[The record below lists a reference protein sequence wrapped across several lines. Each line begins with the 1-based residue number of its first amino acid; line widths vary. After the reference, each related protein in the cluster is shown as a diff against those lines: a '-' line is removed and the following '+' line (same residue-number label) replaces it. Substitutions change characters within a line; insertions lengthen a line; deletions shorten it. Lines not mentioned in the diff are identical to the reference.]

1 MIANFDTPA
10 LVKLIA
16 EQAGQGFKG
25 QVPGAFNTW
34 VSLFLN
40 HYPLD
45 AWQDR
50 PVTDLY
56 GCCFGLWHFL
66 QTPAEQGGV
75 RVSVFNPSLEE
86 HRWECGRTV
95 VCVLQ
100 RDMPFIV
107 DSLRLELQRQET
119 QIHTIKST
127 VVGVKR
133 DGRGAVQD
141 LVADT
146 QVSEEAYT
154 SYVKESIVYVEIS
167 LRPSEAEHSKLIRA
181 LKAVFE
187 DVTRVVG
194 DYQPALQKLDRVK
207 SELANHNGKSDAE
220 SLSENV
226 AFLNWLAQSHFSFL
240 GFREFDYVKGKK
252 KSGLLENISARLGIF
267 RKLPTEENFV
277 HENDFTDGVKKFYA
291 SRDVICFSKS
301 ATRSNVHRG
310 VYPDYIVI
318 KKLDA
323 HGQAKGEYRF
333 LGLFTYSVY
342 TLSPMQIPLVR
353 EKVSAVMAFSG
364 LDPSSHDGKNLRR
377 VIENFPRDELFQ
389 SDQDTLSRNI
399 TSVTNIN
406 ERHVVRLLM
415 RTDNF
420 GHFVSCLVYV
430 PREVYTTRIREKIE
444 EIIGRHLHSK
454 DFDSTTYFSESVLAR
469 AHIVF
474 KVDPSHSTSIHLSKI
489 EAEIVAITRNWDD
502 GLHAVLVEKYGESA
516 GINLYNTYRN
526 AFSPGYQ
533 ENFAARSASHDIQL
547 AETLGDDKSI
557 AMNFYQTV
565 GDEENTIR
573 FRVMRRLHPIELSD
587 VIPVLENLGLRVL
600 GERPYKI
607 IRRDKPMVWLHDFE
621 LRYGLSNSV
630 DVHAARSLFEHA
642 FSAIWNKEV
651 ESDAFNRLVLGAR
664 INWREVN
671 LLRSYAAYMKQTGFN
686 SSHDY
691 IANTL
696 AAHLDITRN
705 LIALF
710 KAYFDPRLNKEEKSD
725 DQRVIRLK
733 DKILEQLDQ
742 VKNLNEDKVLR
753 RYVEMFDGSLRTNFF
768 QKDEQGNPKPYISI
782 KFSPRRIVGIPEPRP
797 LYEIF
802 MYSPRVEGVHLRGGK
817 VARGGLRWSDRIQDY
832 RTEVL
837 GLVKAQQVKNAVIV
851 PNGAKGGFVA
861 KQLTPVMNRDEFMAE
876 GVACYQMFIRS
887 LLDLTDNV
895 VSGELVPPKQVV
907 RRDEDDPYLV
917 VAADKGTAT
926 FSDIANAISID
937 YGHWLGDAFASGGSQ
952 GYDHKGMGITA
963 KGAWVSVQRHFREK
977 GVDVQNEDF
986 TVIAIGDMAGD
997 VFGNGMLLSE
1007 HICLQAAFNHLHIFV
1022 DPSPNAAESFIERKR
1037 LFETP
1042 RTTWEDYNTDLIS
1055 KGGGVFSREAKSIK
1069 ISPEMK
1075 KAFAIESDS
1084 LAPTE
1089 LISALLKAP
1098 CDLIWNGGIGTYV
1111 KASTETHDQV
1121 GDKANDV
1128 LRVDGCELRCKVF
1141 GEGGN
1146 LGMSQLGRVE
1156 FCLNGGACNT
1166 DFIDNAAGVDCS
1178 DHEVNIKILLDKLVS
1193 EGDLTEK
1200 QRNATLVKMTEQVS
1214 GLVLQNNYRQ
1224 TQAISLARFQVA
1236 SRINEYRRFITYL
1249 ESKGKLNRKLE
1260 FLPSDEQI
1268 VERHGHGKSLTRPE
1282 LSVLISYAKVVLKE
1296 ALIASDITEDDYVAA
1311 EVETAFPKLLREKY
1325 ASEIYNHKLLKEIV
1339 GTQVAN
1345 DLINNLGITAGH
1357 RLLETTGASISD
1369 IAKAYIV
1376 SRDVFQFNEFQA
1388 YIKSLDNKA
1397 PAEFQAEMLAKMIRR
1412 VRRGTR
1418 WFLRNRRAGISVKE
1432 EVDVFKIGIESI
1444 NNLTQDVLEGRARED
1459 WNDRYD
1465 RLIKR
1470 DVPEVWAKRLAMPD
1484 NLFSGLSVVEA
1495 TVVAEVDTSEVTD
1508 IFYSLLDRLNL
1519 NWFATQLSDVKVETY
1534 WQALARESYI
1544 DDLEAQLRKLI
1555 INLVRLKQDRSWDE
1569 LMTLWEEATQDLIDR
1584 WRAMVTEVE
1593 GNTTTDYAMFAVA
1606 LRELID
1612 LAQATE
1618 HCEAL

>member
-1 MIANFDTPA
+1 MIANFDTPGLVA
-10 LVKLIA
+10 LIV
-16 EQAGQGFKG
+16 EQAEQGFKG
-25 QVPGAFNTW
+25 DVPKAFSDW
-34 VSLFLN
+34 VSLFLK

-45 AWQDR
+45 AWQER

-56 GCCFGLWHFL
+56 GCCFGLWHFM
-66 QTPAEQGGV
+66 QTPAVVGEA

-95 VCVLQ
+95 ICVLQ

-127 VVGVKR
+127 VLGVKR
-133 DGRGAVQD
+133 REDGEVEQ

-146 QVSEEAYT
+146 QISALPDINFT
-154 SYVKESIVYVEIS
+154 KESLVYMEIS
-167 LRPSEAEHSKLIRA
+167 LRPSEADHTRLVRA

-187 DVTRVVG
+187 DVVRVVD
-194 DYQPALQKLDRVK
+194 DYKLVLDRLESVK
-207 SELANHNGKSDAE
+207 SALLAHQKYAE
-220 SLSENV
+220 SS
-226 AFLNWLAQSHFSFL
+226 AFLDWLAKSHFSFL
-240 GFREFDYVKGKK
+240 GYREFDYVKNNAPA
-252 KSGLLENISARLGIF
+252 GLVEDVSARLGIF
-267 RKLPTEENFV
+267 KKISSDNNFV
-277 HENDFTDGVKKFYA
+277 AEQDFVSGVENFYA
-291 SRDVICFSKS
+291 SDDVIWISKS

-310 VYPDYIVI
+310 VYPDYIVV
-318 KKLDA
+318 KKLNT
-323 HGQAKGEYRF
+323 KGEVVGECRF

-342 TLSPMQIPLVR
+342 TLPATDIPIVR
-353 EKVSAVMAFSG
+353 EKVARVVTFSG
-364 LDPSSHDGKNLRR
+364 LDPASHDGKNLRR

-389 SDQDTLSRNI
+389 SDQDTLNENI
-399 TSVTNIN
+399 TSVANIN

-415 RTDNF
+415 RTDSF

-430 PREVYTTRIREKIE
+430 PREVYTTRIREKLE
-444 EIIGRHLHSK
+444 EIIGRHLHSS

-474 KVDPSHSTSIHLSKI
+474 KVDPTQAAHIDLAKI
-489 EAEIVAITRNWDD
+489 EGEIRSVTRNWDD
-502 GLHAVLVEKYGESA
+502 SLLAVLVEKYGETS
-516 GINLYNTYRN
+516 GVNLYGSYRN

-533 ENFAARSASHDIQL
+533 ENFAARAAAHDIQL
-547 AETLGDDKSI
+547 AETLHEDKSI

-565 GDEENTIR
+565 GDADNTIR
-573 FRVMRRLHPIELSD
+573 FRVMRQSHPIELSD

-607 IRRDKPMVWLHDFE
+607 LRRARPMVWLHDFE

-630 DVHAARSLFEHA
+630 DVHAARSLFEQA
-642 FSAIWNKEV
+642 FSSIWNKEV
-651 ESDAFNRLVLGAR
+651 ESDEFNRLVLGAR

-671 LLRSYAAYMKQTGFN
+671 LLRAYAAYMKQTGFN
-686 SSHDY
+686 SSQDF

-696 AAHLDITRN
+696 AVHLDVTRN
-705 LIALF
+705 LVALF
-710 KAYFDPRLNKEEKSD
+710 KAYFDPRLHKKDKEDE
-725 DQRVIRLK
+725 QRVTRLK
-733 DKILEQLDQ
+733 DKIVEQLDG

-753 RYVEMFDGSLRTNFF
+753 RYLEMFDGSLRTNFF
-768 QKDEQGNPKPYISI
+768 QKEADGTFKPYISI
-782 KFSPRRIVGIPEPRP
+782 KFSPRQIHGIQEPRP
-797 LYEIF
+797 LFEIF

-817 VARGGLRWSDRIQDY
+817 VARGGLRWSDRLQDY

-861 KQLTPVMNRDEFMAE
+861 KQLNPAMSRDEFMAE
-876 GVACYQMFIRS
+876 GISCYQMFIRS
-887 LLDLTDNV
+887 LLDVTDNV
-895 VSGELVPPKQVV
+895 NGEHIVPPVNVV

-926 FSDIANAISID
+926 FSDIANEISLD

-963 KGAWVSVQRHFREK
+963 KGAWVSVQRHFRER

-986 TVIAIGDMAGD
+986 SVIGIGDMAGD

-1007 HICLQAAFNHLHIFV
+1007 HICLTAAFNHLHIFI
-1022 DPSPNAAESFIERKR
+1022 DPTPKSAESFIERKR

-1042 RTTWEDYNTDLIS
+1042 RTSWLDYNADLIS
-1055 KGGGVFSREAKSIK
+1055 KGGGVFSRDAKTIA

-1075 KAFAIESDS
+1075 KVFGIEASS
-1084 LAPTE
+1084 LAPTD
-1089 LISALLKAP
+1089 LITALLKAP
-1098 CDLIWNGGIGTYV
+1098 VDLIWNGGIGTYV
-1111 KASTETHDQV
+1111 KASSESHAQV
-1121 GDKANDV
+1121 GDKANDG
-1128 LRVDGCELRCKVF
+1128 LRVDGNELRCAVF

-1178 DHEVNIKILLDKLVS
+1178 DHEVNIKILLDKLVA
-1193 EGDLTEK
+1193 EGDLTQK
-1200 QRNATLVKMTEQVS
+1200 QRNATLVEMTNQVS
-1214 GLVLQNNYRQ
+1214 DLVLQNNYRQ
-1224 TQAISLARFQVA
+1224 TLAISLARFQVT
-1236 SRINEYRRFITYL
+1236 SRVNEYRRFMSYL

-1260 FLPSDEQI
+1260 FLPSDDQV

-1296 ALIASDITEDDYVAA
+1296 ALIASDITEDAYVAA
-1311 EVETAFPKLLREKY
+1311 EVETAFPELLRKKY
-1325 ASEIYNHKLLKEIV
+1325 KKEVYNHKLLREIV

-1357 RLLETTGASISD
+1357 RLLETTGATISEV
-1369 IAKAYIV
+1369 AKAYVV

-1388 YIKSLDNKA
+1388 YIKSLDNKV
-1397 PAEFQAEMLAKMIRR
+1397 PSEFQAELMAKMIRR

-1418 WFLRNRRAGISVKE
+1418 WFLRNRRGGIDAKK
-1432 EVDVFKIGIESI
+1432 EVDVFKSGIETL
-1444 NNLTQDVLEGRARED
+1444 NHLTQEVVEGRARED
-1459 WNDRYD
+1459 WNARYE
-1465 RLIKR
+1465 RLIER
-1470 DVPEVWAKRLAMPD
+1470 DVPEVWARRLAMPD

-1495 TVVAEVDTSEVTD
+1495 TMVAHADNTEVTD
-1508 IFYSLLDRLNL
+1508 VFYLLLERLNL

-1555 INLVRLKQDRSWDE
+1555 ISLVRLKQGRP
-1569 LMTLWEEATQDLIDR
+1569 WEELILIWEEVNRDLIDR

-1593 GNTTTDYAMFAVA
+1593 GTTTTDYAMFAVA

-1612 LAQATE
+1612 LAQATD
-1618 HCEAL
+1618 HCDAL